1 MKRYVRWWAEHLMI
15 MVLLQIKDG
24 HPRFPLK
31 LTEKHRTLGNQ
42 LWSLIK
48 GSSVASSNSDSS
60 GSDIHSSNSNSDGE
74 SSNSSLSRT
83 SEESKG
89 IKVMH
94 NFLFSLLHEPQGSFA
109 KQPFANP
116 LYLHLVL
123 SSVNKDCTG
132 FIPPAQIAGVLS
144 GLFWVMR
151 LSAFYEIWLHCQQH
165 SSEEDEEYSDSQ
177 SLILAAIAYC

>member
-1 MKRYVRWWAEHLMI
+1 MKWYVRWWAEHLMT

-24 HPRFPLK
+24 HPRFPLE

-48 GSSVASSNSDSS
+48 GSSVTSSNSDSS
-60 GSDIHSSNSNSDGE
+60 GSNIHSSNSDGE
-74 SSNSSLSRT
+74 SFNSSLSRT
-83 SEESKG
+83 SKEREG

-94 NFLFSLLHEPQGSFA
+94 NFLFLFSLLHEPHRSFT
-109 KQPFANP
+109 KQPFTNP

-151 LSAFYEIWLHCQQH
+151 LSAFYEIWQQH
-165 SSEEDEEYSDSQ
+165 NLEEDDEYSDSLDQ
-177 SLILAAIAYC
+177 LVIYLCLGAF